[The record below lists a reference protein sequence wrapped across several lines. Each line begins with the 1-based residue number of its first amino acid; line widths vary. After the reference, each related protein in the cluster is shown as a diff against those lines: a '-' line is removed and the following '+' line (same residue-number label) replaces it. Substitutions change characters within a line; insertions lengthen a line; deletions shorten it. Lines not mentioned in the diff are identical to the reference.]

1 MRQIDFFLSPI
12 PPFRL
17 DLTVWALRR
26 RPNNTM
32 DRWEE
37 GIYRRTLVVGIIP
50 VQVAVT
56 QQNTKLAV
64 TVTGVDLPSGTQA
77 DVTAALDRLLS
88 LNVDLR
94 TC

>member
-1 MRQIDFFLSPI
+1 MQEIAFTLRPVQ
-12 PPFRL
+12 PFRL

-37 GIYRRTLVVGIIP
+37 GVYRRTLVVDAMP

-56 QQNTKLAV
+56 QQNTGLAV
-64 TVTGVDLPSGTQA
+64 TVTRA
-77 DVTAALDRLLS
+77 
-88 LNVDLR
+88 
-94 TC
+94 C